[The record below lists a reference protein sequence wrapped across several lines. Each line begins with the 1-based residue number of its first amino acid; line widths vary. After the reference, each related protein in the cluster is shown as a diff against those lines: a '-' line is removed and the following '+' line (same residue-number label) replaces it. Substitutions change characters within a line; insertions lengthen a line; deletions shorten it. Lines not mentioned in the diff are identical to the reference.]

1 MISRM
6 KWAAG
11 RKLRANTG
19 ETLTE
24 VLISV
29 LVIALGMTMF
39 LSAFLVSGR
48 MLRQGEEQ
56 MESYYDSR
64 NQLENNRTAKQASG
78 RYVLELEASGTGGM
92 KKSLA
97 SNAYQTGTQTNY
109 RTGQERCECR
119 RCRNRHCRQQKQTA
133 SKGHRKLFSV
143 CQKKL
148 RSQNGMTLTEL
159 LAAIVIL
166 GMIGTVLGGGVMM
179 VKNVYQRTQ
188 EQADAEQALS
198 LTAQLMTDEFANAL
212 EVKNSA
218 GTSATGELVTPLLRS
233 GNSHLWLH
241 FSATDWSGT
250 GIEKWYG
257 DYTYD
262 DAYNKI
268 SLLTQAAISDE
279 YYTAFDGYTYS
290 EETACFTVQNLA
302 IYRKKDTMGTSR
314 KAVVKPI
321 NLTVRAVN
329 LDQK

>member
-1 MISRM
+1 M
-6 KWAAG
+6 
-11 RKLRANTG
+11 
-19 ETLTE
+19 
-24 VLISV
+24 
-29 LVIALGMTMF
+29 
-39 LSAFLVSGR
+39 
-48 MLRQGEEQ
+48 
-56 MESYYDSR
+56 
-64 NQLENNRTAKQASG
+64 
-78 RYVLELEASGTGGM
+78 
-92 KKSLA
+92 
-97 SNAYQTGTQTNY
+97 
-109 RTGQERCECR
+109 GQERSECR

-133 SKGHRKLFSV
+133 SKGHCKLFSV

-148 RSQNGMTLTEL
+148 RSKNGMTLTEL

-188 EQADAEQALS
+188 DQADAEQALS

-218 GTSATGELVTPLLRS
+218 GTSETGEMVTPLLRS
-233 GNSHLWLH
+233 GTSHLWLH

-250 GIEKWYG
+250 GIEKWYW

-268 SLLTQAAISDE
+268 PLLTQAAISDE

-321 NLTVRAVN
+321 NLIVRAVN

>member
-1 MISRM
+1 MQ
-6 KWAAG
+6 AA
-11 RKLRANTG
+11 
-19 ETLTE
+19 ETDGIQGSPEALFSMSEKTPVTE
-24 VLISV
+24 RYD
-29 LVIALGMTMF
+29 ADG
-39 LSAFLVSGR
+39 ASG
-48 MLRQGEEQ
+48 GDC
-56 MESYYDSR
+56 DSR
-64 NQLENNRTAKQASG
+64 YDRHGAW
-78 RYVLELEASGTGGM
+78 
-92 KKSLA
+92 
-97 SNAYQTGTQTNY
+97 
-109 RTGQERCECR
+109 R
-119 RCRNRHCRQQKQTA
+119 RRD
-133 SKGHRKLFSV
+133 
-143 CQKKL
+143 
-148 RSQNGMTLTEL
+148 
-159 LAAIVIL
+159 
-166 GMIGTVLGGGVMM
+166 
-179 VKNVYQRTQ
+179 
-188 EQADAEQALS
+188 DAEQALS

-250 GIEKWYG
+250 GVEKWYG

>member
-1 MISRM
+1 M
-6 KWAAG
+6 
-11 RKLRANTG
+11 
-19 ETLTE
+19 
-24 VLISV
+24 
-29 LVIALGMTMF
+29 
-39 LSAFLVSGR
+39 
-48 MLRQGEEQ
+48 
-56 MESYYDSR
+56 
-64 NQLENNRTAKQASG
+64 
-78 RYVLELEASGTGGM
+78 
-92 KKSLA
+92 
-97 SNAYQTGTQTNY
+97 
-109 RTGQERCECR
+109 GQERSECR
-119 RCRNRHCRQQKQTA
+119 GCRNRHCRQQKQTA
-133 SKGHRKLFSV
+133 SKGHCKLFSV

-148 RSQNGMTLTEL
+148 RSKNGMTLTEL

-188 EQADAEQALS
+188 DQADAEQA
-198 LTAQLMTDEFANAL
+198 
-212 EVKNSA
+212 
-218 GTSATGELVTPLLRS
+218 
-233 GNSHLWLH
+233 LWLH

-268 SLLTQAAISDE
+268 PLLTQAAISDE

-321 NLTVRAVN
+321 NPIVRAVN

>member
-1 MISRM
+1 M
-6 KWAAG
+6 
-11 RKLRANTG
+11 
-19 ETLTE
+19 
-24 VLISV
+24 
-29 LVIALGMTMF
+29 
-39 LSAFLVSGR
+39 
-48 MLRQGEEQ
+48 
-56 MESYYDSR
+56 
-64 NQLENNRTAKQASG
+64 
-78 RYVLELEASGTGGM
+78 
-92 KKSLA
+92 
-97 SNAYQTGTQTNY
+97 
-109 RTGQERCECR
+109 GQERCECR

-148 RSQNGMTLTEL
+148 RSQNGMT
-159 LAAIVIL
+159 
-166 GMIGTVLGGGVMM
+166 
-179 VKNVYQRTQ
+179 
-188 EQADAEQALS
+188 